1 MNNTGKKFGGRAKG
15 TPNKLTTEMRDKI
28 SVLVS
33 GTMDSIDISTFT
45 KMEKIKLL
53 QVLCQYIIPK
63 LQSADYQIGSP
74 ADGQSAVTIQFVDS
88 AGNNIS
94 EIWKKLG
101 QKYQLP
107 ISIFGL
113 PALIKFKF
121 NSKLNLE
128 YKTLIT
134 QEMLKKGF
142 LAANSVYV
150 CTEHNPEVLEGY
162 ERALDLVFKLIAE
175 CENGASIEKLLET
188 PICNADFQRLS

>member
-1 MNNTGKKFGGRAKG
+1 MNNTGKKYGGRQKG

-94 EIWKKLG
+94 EMKSKEI
-101 QKYQLP
+101 QQL
-107 ISIFGL
+107 
-113 PALIKFKF
+113 
-121 NSKLNLE
+121 SKLDTDDL
-128 YKTLIT
+128 
-134 QEMLKKGF
+134 G
-142 LAANSVYV
+142 LAS
-150 CTEHNPEVLEGY
+150 
-162 ERALDLVFKLIAE
+162 DLNRIFNE
-175 CENGASIEKLLET
+175 
-188 PICNADFQRLS
+188 